1 MEQVIEGG
9 NSYRGVATT
18 MEIFSRSYYTECPQY
33 NSIRNWVGRIWLY
46 ELLRT
51 KEKRDDW
58 IFIVDLTLEL
68 GKEQVLVIYG
78 ISDELWK
85 ENILAEE
92 RGLKHTDGEILGIE
106 VTESATGEWI
116 ENTLKNLS
124 KKVGNPHQIVSD
136 NGSNLKKGIKLYQE
150 NNPEIISTYDVT
162 HAMANLLKK
171 ELVSSESYQSFI
183 TDCHRC
189 KQQLKQTELSF
200 LVPPSQRSQCRYFN
214 AERLTDWA
222 TYLLNCPLNILEN
235 LLNFMSSDKLE
246 KRLKYKLAWLD
257 KYQSEIPLWATMIE
271 MTRTLEKQ
279 LKISGLNK
287 ESPNHFYKKI
297 SHLLISPPLELFYHK
312 IVNYLKNELI
322 KVKDNQTIMATS
334 DVLESIFG
342 KYKNFSKRCPLKDF
356 RQTLLT
362 IPLLTMK
369 LTTNIVQQALS
380 TVRCRDLSEWIDE
393 IFGQSMLSKRRAV
406 ITGSLD
412 DMKTA

>member
-9 NSYRGVATT
+9 NSYRGVAAT
-18 MEIFSRSYYTECPQY
+18 MKIFSRSFFTECPRY
-33 NSIRNWVGRIWLY
+33 NSIRNWVGRIGLY
-46 ELLRT
+46 ELLRK

-68 GKEQVLVIYG
+68 GKEKVLVIYG
-78 ISDELWK
+78 ISQELWT

-92 RGLKHTDGEILGIE
+92 RGLKHTDGEILGVE

-116 ENTLKNLS
+116 ENTLENLS
-124 KKVGNPHQIVSD
+124 QNVGIPRQIVTD

-150 NNPEIISTYDVT
+150 KNPEIISTYDVT

-171 ELVSSESYQSFI
+171 ELVSSESYQSFM

-235 LLNFMSSDKLE
+235 LLNFMSSDQLE
-246 KRLKYKLAWLD
+246 KRLKDKLAWLN

-279 LKISGLNK
+279 LKVFGLNQD
-287 ESPNHFYKKI
+287 SLNHFDKNI
-297 SHLLISPPLELFYHK
+297 SHLVISFPLKPFYHK
-312 IVNYLKNELI
+312 IVNYLKNELT

-362 IPLLTMK
+362 IPLLTME
-369 LTTNIVQQALS
+369 LTTNIVQEALS

-393 IFGQSMLSKRRAV
+393 IFGQSMLSKRKAV
-406 ITGSLD
+406 FAGSTD